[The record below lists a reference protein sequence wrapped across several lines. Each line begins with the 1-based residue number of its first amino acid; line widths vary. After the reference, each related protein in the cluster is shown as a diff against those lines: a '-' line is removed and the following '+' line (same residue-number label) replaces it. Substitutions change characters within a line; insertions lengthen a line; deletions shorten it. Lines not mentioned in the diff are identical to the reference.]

1 MVSSTVYI
9 VPDLGPILF
18 KGIFEA
24 FWLIF
29 TSSWW
34 VWLLIIAI
42 KILPLIVRKL
52 NKKITVS
59 RKLKKGE
66 QIRGNLDLLDWI
78 GKLSHKEFELYVAE
92 LFRKLGYKTDVV
104 GGSGD
109 GGIDIVLEK
118 DNKKSYVQCKQY
130 SSKVQVDKV
139 RDFYGAIVSKF
150 ADVKC
155 YFITNNYF
163 TLPAEE
169 FARDKPIEL
178 IDGQKLVKYVK
189 WAEKESK
196 ELKSSVNECPQ
207 CGGILVE
214 REGKFGKFYGC
225 SNYPNCHFTKRL

>member
-1 MVSSTVYI
+1 
-9 VPDLGPILF
+9 VPDLGPILL
-18 KGIFEA
+18 KGIGEV

-42 KILPLIVRKL
+42 NILPLMVRRL
-52 NKKITVS
+52 NKKITVR
-59 RKLKKGE
+59 RKFKKGE
-66 QIRGNLDLLDWI
+66 QVRDNLDLMDCI
-78 GKLSHKEFELYVAE
+78 GRLSHKEFELYIAE
-92 LFRKLGYKTDVV
+92 LFRKLGYKADVV
-104 GGSGD
+104 GGSSD
-109 GGIDIVLEK
+109 GGIDIILEK

-139 RDFYGAIVSKF
+139 RDFYGAIISKF

-178 IDGQKLVKYVK
+178 IDGQKLVKYIK
-189 WAEKESK
+189 WAEQEERESK
-196 ELKSSVNECPQ
+196 KPFTNKCPQ
-207 CGGILVE
+207 CGGSLIKKD
-214 REGKFGKFYGC
+214 GKFGKLYGC
-225 SNYPNCHFTKRL
+225 SNYPKCRFTKGL